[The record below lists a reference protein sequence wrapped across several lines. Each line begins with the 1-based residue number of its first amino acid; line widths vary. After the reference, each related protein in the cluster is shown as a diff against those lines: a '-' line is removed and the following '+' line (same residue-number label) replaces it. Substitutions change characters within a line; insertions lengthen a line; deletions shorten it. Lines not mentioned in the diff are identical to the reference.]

1 MAETK
6 GFGASH
12 PALAGLLMILL
23 GIVLLAQPG
32 ASLKTVIYLFGI
44 MIVVYGLARI
54 VAGLRGRMESKS
66 AGVVG
71 GLLAIIT
78 GAAIMAWPEMS
89 AVTLI
94 YIIGGWAIATG
105 VMDAIDAFTTGASA
119 GRKLWSVIMALVSVV
134 FGVILFVNPGEGGLA
149 LLWLIGVYLIV
160 YGFLRIIVGI
170 FAPVGRQLE
179 RGLTKGPSQS

>member
-1 MAETK
+1 MAEPK
-6 GFGASH
+6 GFGVSH
-12 PALAGLLMILL
+12 PALAGLLMIAL
-23 GIVLLAQPG
+23 GIVLLVQPG
-32 ASLKTVIYLFGI
+32 ASLKTVIYIFGI
-44 MIVVYGLARI
+44 MIVAYGLARI

-71 GLLAIIT
+71 GLLAIIA
-78 GAAIMAWPEMS
+78 GVAIMAWPEMS
-89 AVTLI
+89 ALTLV

-134 FGVILFVNPGEGGLA
+134 FGVVLFINPGEGGLA

-160 YGFLRIIVGI
+160 YGFLRIIVGV
-170 FAPVGRQLE
+170 FAPVGKSLD
-179 RGLTKGPSQS
+179 RGLSQGPGQS